1 MTLTCGLSFSIL
13 PGRVGP
19 EGGLVV
25 IALAFNSDP
34 LTSNLAEVYSIL
46 VELGI
51 GK

>member
-25 IALAFNSDP
+25 IAFNSDP
-34 LTSNLAEVYSIL
+34 LTSNLAEVYSFL